1 MKKTLEVIAKN
12 IVDNPE
18 DVVVEEIKREDGAI
32 VLKLYVN
39 ENDIGKVIGKQGKI
53 AKSIRTVI
61 KAVAISRN
69 EKVFVEINNDES
81 R

>member
-81 R
+81 K